1 MDQPLVASSP
11 AEHQSSGQGYS
22 MKIRATML
30 FAFATVL
37 SNAPA
42 MASPPPSDLD
52 AYVHQTMLQWRVPGM
67 AVAVVKD
74 GKVVLARG
82 YGVREL
88 GKPDKVDADTLF
100 DIGSNT
106 KSFTAAALGTLVS
119 AGKLDWDAHV
129 VDHIKDFRLRSPYVT
144 QELTLRDLLSH
155 RSGYC
160 DPGMWYTSDASD
172 VIQRMR
178 YQKPDYAFRAHF
190 CYNNI
195 MYLTAARFIPA
206 VTGESWDHYVAE
218 HLFKPLAMTRTVTTD
233 AEVAASSDVAAPHG
247 MVDGKPVV
255 MSRYWGHNMDLMSP
269 VGGINS
275 SANDMCRWLLMLLAE
290 GNYEGKTVL
299 DKSVVA
305 AMATPQIPVPTD
317 SGVGKE
323 ISAWMPGGSFYSY
336 GLGLLMNEYA
346 GHKLVWHAG
355 DIDGMASAM
364 VMVPD
369 QHLGIVVMTNMTES
383 GSRFGVVMHILQ
395 QYLQQPA
402 DDVGATLFAQTQKD
416 EASAKAAESKLAAT
430 RKPNS
435 RPPLAWD
442 DYTGNYADSYNGNAR
457 VTLEKGHLVLRL
469 DNPNF
474 VGDLQHW
481 HDDTF
486 RVSWRYRYYGDS
498 YVTFGQ
504 DLEGVANELSLP
516 QADMEFERV
525 KVSKET
531 AK

>member
-1 MDQPLVASSP
+1 
-11 AEHQSSGQGYS
+11 
-22 MKIRATML
+22 MKIRGI
-30 FAFATVL
+30 VL
-37 SNAPA
+37 IAAAAVLLNAPV
-42 MASPPPSDLD
+42 MASPPLHDLD
-52 AYVHQTMLQWRVPGM
+52 TYVRQTMQQWQVPGM

-74 GKVVLARG
+74 GKVVLAQG

-88 GKPDKVDADTLF
+88 GKPGDVDADTLF

-106 KSFTAAALGTLVS
+106 KSFTAAALGKLVAS
-119 AGKLDWDAHV
+119 GKLDWDAHV
-129 VDHIKDFRLRSPYVT
+129 ADHIKDFRLSSPYVT

-178 YQKPDYAFRAHF
+178 YQTPEYAFRARF

-195 MYLTAARFIPA
+195 MFLTAARFIPA
-206 VTGESWDHYVAE
+206 VTGESWDQYVTE
-218 HLFKPLAMTRTVTTD
+218 HLFKPLGMTRTVTT
-233 AEVAASSDVAAPHG
+233 AAQVAASTDIAVPHG
-247 MVDGKPVV
+247 MVDEKP
-255 MSRYWGHNMDLMSP
+255 SAIRRYWAHNMDLASP

-275 SANDMCRWLLMLLAE
+275 SANDMSRWLLMLLAD
-290 GNYEGKTVL
+290 GSYDGKTVL
-299 DKSVVA
+299 DKAIVA
-305 AMATPQIPVPTD
+305 AMETPQIPVPTD

-323 ISAWMPGGSFYSY
+323 IEAWMPGGSFYSY
-336 GLGLLMNEYA
+336 GLGLLTNEYA
-346 GHKLVWHAG
+346 GHTLVWHAG

-369 QHLGIVVMTNMTES
+369 QQLGIVVMTNMNES
-383 GSRFGVVMHILQ
+383 GSRIGVMMHILQ

-402 DDVGATLFAQTQKD
+402 DDIGATLYARAQKN
-416 EASAKAAESKLAAT
+416 EATAKAADQKLAAT
-430 RKPNS
+430 RKPDS
-435 RPPLAWD
+435 RPPLPLP
-442 DYTGNYADSYNGNAR
+442 DYAGKYADKYNGTAV
-457 VTLEKGHLVLRL
+457 VTLEKGRLVLSL

-486 RVSWRYRYYGDS
+486 RVSWRYRYYGDN
-498 YVTFGQ
+498 YITFAQ
-504 DLEGVANELSLP
+504 DVAGATDKLSLP
-516 QADMEFERV
+516 QMSLDFTRV
-525 KVSKET
+525 KMSQET

>member
-275 SANDMCRWLLMLLAE
+275 SANDMCRWLLMLTSRLSP
-290 GNYEGKTVL
+290 L
-299 DKSVVA
+299 WQPRKSRCRPIPESARKSARGCPA
-305 AMATPQIPVPTD
+305 AVSTA
-317 SGVGKE
+317 
-323 ISAWMPGGSFYSY
+323 
-336 GLGLLMNEYA
+336 
-346 GHKLVWHAG
+346 
-355 DIDGMASAM
+355 MASA
-364 VMVPD
+364 
-369 QHLGIVVMTNMTES
+369 
-383 GSRFGVVMHILQ
+383 
-395 QYLQQPA
+395 Y
-402 DDVGATLFAQTQKD
+402 
-416 EASAKAAESKLAAT
+416 
-430 RKPNS
+430 
-435 RPPLAWD
+435 
-442 DYTGNYADSYNGNAR
+442 
-457 VTLEKGHLVLRL
+457 
-469 DNPNF
+469 
-474 VGDLQHW
+474 
-481 HDDTF
+481 
-486 RVSWRYRYYGDS
+486 
-498 YVTFGQ
+498 
-504 DLEGVANELSLP
+504 
-516 QADMEFERV
+516 
-525 KVSKET
+525 
-531 AK
+531 

>member
-1 MDQPLVASSP
+1 
-11 AEHQSSGQGYS
+11 
-22 MKIRATML
+22 MKIRAIVLIACVAVL
-30 FAFATVL
+30 FNT
-37 SNAPA
+37 PA
-42 MASPPPSDLD
+42 LASPPLQDLD
-52 AYVHQTMLQWRVPGM
+52 AYVHQTMQQWKVPGM

-88 GKPDKVDADTLF
+88 GKPSKVDADTLF

-119 AGKLDWDAHV
+119 AGKLDWDARV
-129 VDHIKDFRLRSPYVT
+129 ADHIKDFRLRSPYVT

-160 DPGMWYTSDASD
+160 DPDMWYTSDASD
-172 VIQRMR
+172 VIERMR
-178 YQKPDYAFRAHF
+178 FQKPDYAFRAYF

-195 MYLTAARFIPA
+195 MFLTAARFIPA
-206 VTGESWDHYVAE
+206 VTGESWDQYVAE
-218 HLFKPLAMTRTVTTD
+218 HLFKPLGMTRTVTTD
-233 AEVAASSDVAAPHG
+233 AQVAASTDVAVPHG
-247 MVDGKPVV
+247 IVDGKPSVIR
-255 MSRYWGHNMDLMSP
+255 RYWPHNMDLASP

-275 SANDMCRWLLMLLAE
+275 SANDMSRWLLMLLAD
-290 GNYEGKTVL
+290 GNYDGKTVL
-299 DKSVVA
+299 GKA
-305 AMATPQIPVPTD
+305 IITAMETPQIPVPTD

-364 VMVPD
+364 IMVPD
-369 QHLGIVVMTNMTES
+369 EDLGIVVMTNMTES

-402 DDVGATLFAQTQKD
+402 DDVGATLFAQTQKA
-416 EASAKAAESKLAAT
+416 EAAAKRADQKLMGT
-430 RKPNS
+430 RQPNS
-435 RPPLAWD
+435 TPPLPLA
-442 DYTGNYADSYNGNAR
+442 DYVGKYADNYNGNAR
-457 VTLEKGHLVLRL
+457 VTLEEGHLVLRL
-469 DNPNF
+469 DNPDF
-474 VGDLQHW
+474 VGDLRHW

-504 DLEGVANELSLP
+504 DLAGEADKLSLP
-516 QADMEFERV
+516 PLNLTFERV
-525 KVSKET
+525 KKSE
-531 AK
+531 

>member
-1 MDQPLVASSP
+1 MALSALVV
-11 AEHQSSGQGYS
+11 
-22 MKIRATML
+22 
-30 FAFATVL
+30 VL
-37 SNAPA
+37 LNVQAL
-42 MASPPPSDLD
+42 ASPPLHDLD
-52 AYVHQTMLQWRVPGM
+52 GYVRQTMQQWQVPGM

-74 GKVVLARG
+74 GKVVLAKG

-129 VDHIKDFRLRSPYVT
+129 ADHISDFRLRSPYVT
-144 QELTLRDLLSH
+144 QELTLRDLLTH

-160 DPGMWYTSDASD
+160 DPAMWYSSDASD
-172 VIQRMR
+172 VIRRMR

-190 CYNNI
+190 CYNNV
-195 MYLTAARFIPA
+195 MFLTAARFIPA

-233 AEVAASSDVAAPHG
+233 AEVAAASDVAAPHG
-247 MVDGKPVV
+247 MVDGKPAVIR
-255 MSRYWGHNMDLMSP
+255 RYWAHNMDLMSP

-275 SANDMCRWLLMLLAE
+275 SANDMSHWLLMLLAD
-290 GNYEGKTVL
+290 GNYAGKAVL
-299 DKSVVA
+299 DKAMVA
-305 AMATPQIPVPTD
+305 AMETPQIPVPTD
-317 SGVGKE
+317 SGVGQE
-323 ISAWMPGGSFYSY
+323 IKAWMPGGDFYSY
-336 GLGLLMNEYA
+336 GLGLLTNEYA

-369 QHLGIVVMTNMTES
+369 QHLGIMVMTNMTES

-395 QYLQQPA
+395 QYLQQPP
-402 DDVGATLFAQTQKD
+402 DDVGATLFAQTQK
-416 EASAKAAESKLAAT
+416 AAAAAKLDDSKLTAT
-430 RKPNS
+430 RKPDS
-435 RPPLAWD
+435 RPPLPLVE
-442 DYTGNYADSYNGNAR
+442 YTGNYADDYNGNAS
-457 VTLEKGHLVLRL
+457 VTMEKGHLVLRL
-469 DNPNF
+469 DNPAF

-481 HDDTF
+481 HDDSF
-486 RVSWRYRYYGDS
+486 RVRWRYRYYGDS

-504 DLEGVANELSLP
+504 DLKGAADKLSLP
-516 QADMEFERV
+516 QMDLDFER
-525 KVSKET
+525 
-531 AK
+531 AKAPREMAK

>member
-1 MDQPLVASSP
+1 
-11 AEHQSSGQGYS
+11 
-22 MKIRATML
+22 MKIRAMVL
-30 FAFATVL
+30 IACVALL
-37 SNAPA
+37 SNVPVRAT
-42 MASPPPSDLD
+42 PPLHDLD
-52 AYVHQTMLQWRVPGM
+52 AYVRQTMQQWQVPGM
-67 AVAVVKD
+67 AIAVVKD

-106 KSFTAAALGTLVS
+106 KSFTAAALGTLVA

-129 VDHIKDFRLRSPYVT
+129 VDHISGFRLRSPYVT

-160 DPGMWYTSDASD
+160 DPGMWYSSDASD
-172 VIQRMR
+172 VIARMR
-178 YQKPDYAFRAHF
+178 YQKPDYAFRARF

-206 VTGESWDHYVAE
+206 VTGESWNQYVAA
-218 HLFKPLAMTRTVTTD
+218 HLFKPLGMTRTVTTD

-247 MVDGKPVV
+247 MVDGKPAVIH
-255 MSRYWGHNMDLMSP
+255 RYWAHNMDLMSA

-275 SANDMCRWLLMLLAE
+275 SANDMSRWLLMLLAD
-290 GNYEGKTVL
+290 GSYDGKAVL
-299 DKSVVA
+299 DRTTVA
-305 AMATPQIPVPTD
+305 AMETPQIPVPTD
-317 SGVGKE
+317 AGVGRE
-323 ISAWMPGGSFYSY
+323 IKAWMPGGDFYSY
-336 GLGLLMNEYA
+336 GLGLLMNDYA

-364 VMVPD
+364 IMVPD
-369 QHLGIVVMTNMTES
+369 QHLGIVVLTNMTES

-402 DDVGATLFAQTQKD
+402 SDVGAVLYAQMQKD
-416 EASAKAAESKLAAT
+416 EAADKAADKKLADT

-435 RPPLAWD
+435 RSPLPLA
-442 DYTGNYADSYNGNAR
+442 DYVGKYADDYNGNAD
-457 VTLEKGHLVLRL
+457 VVMEKGHLVLRL
-469 DNPNF
+469 GNPDF

-486 RVSWRYRYYGDS
+486 HVSWRYRYYGDA

-504 DLEGVANELSLP
+504 DLSGAVDKLSLP
-516 QADMEFERV
+516 QMSMDFERA
-525 KVSKET
+525 KASKET

>member
-1 MDQPLVASSP
+1 
-11 AEHQSSGQGYS
+11 

-30 FAFATVL
+30 IAFMAVLLNVPAFA
-37 SNAPA
+37 AP
-42 MASPPPSDLD
+42 PLVDLD
-52 AYVHQTMLQWRVPGM
+52 AYVRQTMQQWQVPGM

-88 GKPDKVDADTLF
+88 GKPGKVDADTLF

-119 AGKLDWDAHV
+119 AGKLGWDAHV
-129 VDHIKDFRLRSPYVT
+129 VDHISDFRLRSPYVT

-160 DPGMWYTSDASD
+160 DPDMWYTSDASD
-172 VIQRMR
+172 VIRRMR

-206 VTGESWDHYVAE
+206 VTGESWDHYVATN
-218 HLFKPLAMTRTVTTD
+218 LFKPLAMNRTVTTD

-247 MVDGKPVV
+247 MVDGKPAVIR
-255 MSRYWGHNMDLMSP
+255 RYWAHNMDLMSA

-275 SANDMCRWLLMLLAE
+275 SANDMSHWLLMLLAD
-290 GNYEGKTVL
+290 GNYNGRTVL
-299 DKSVVA
+299 DKAIVT
-305 AMATPQIPVPTD
+305 AMETPQIPVPTD
-317 SGVGKE
+317 SGVGRE
-323 ISAWMPGGSFYSY
+323 IKAWMPGGDSYSY

-369 QHLGIVVMTNMTES
+369 QQLGVVVLTNMTES

-402 DDVGATLFAQTQKD
+402 DDVGATLFAQTQKA
-416 EASAKAAESKLAAT
+416 EAAAKLAEKKLAAT
-430 RKPNS
+430 RKPDS
-435 RPPLAWD
+435 RSPLPLV
-442 DYTGNYADSYNGNAR
+442 DYAGKYADSYNGAAD
-457 VTLEKGHLVLRL
+457 VTLENGHLVLRL
-469 DNPNF
+469 DNPDF
-474 VGDLQHW
+474 VGDLRHW

-498 YVTFGQ
+498 YVSFGQ
-504 DLEGVANELSLP
+504 DLSGVVDKLSLP
-516 QADMEFERV
+516 QIPLHFERA
-525 KVSKET
+525 KTSTET
-531 AK
+531 AQ

>member
-1 MDQPLVASSP
+1 
-11 AEHQSSGQGYS
+11 
-22 MKIRATML
+22 MKIRAIVL
-30 FAFATVL
+30 IAFVVGL
-37 SNAPA
+37 LNAPA
-42 MASPPPSDLD
+42 VASPPLQDVD
-52 AYVHQTMLQWRVPGM
+52 DYVRQTMQQWQVPGM

-88 GKPDKVDADTLF
+88 GKPAKVDADTLF

-119 AGKLDWDAHV
+119 AGKLNWDAHV
-129 VDHIKDFRLRSPYVT
+129 VDHVRDFSLRSPYVT

-160 DPGMWYTSDASD
+160 DPGMWYSSDASD

-178 YQKPDYAFRAHF
+178 FQKPEYAFRARF

-206 VTGESWDHYVAE
+206 VTGESWDQYVAG
-218 HLFKPLAMTRTVTTD
+218 HLFKPLGMTRTVTTD
-233 AEVAASSDVAAPHG
+233 AEVAASSDVAVPHG
-247 MVDGKPVV
+247 MVDGKPAVIR
-255 MSRYWGHNMDLMSP
+255 RYWAHNMDLMSP

-275 SANDMCRWLLMLLAE
+275 SANDMSHWLLMLLAD
-290 GNYEGKTVL
+290 GNYQGRAVLATATV
-299 DKSVVA
+299 D
-305 AMATPQIPVPTD
+305 AMETPQIPVPTD
-317 SGVGKE
+317 SGVGQE
-323 ISAWMPGGSFYSY
+323 IKSWMPGGDSYSY
-336 GLGLLMNEYA
+336 GLGLLMNQYA

-369 QHLGIVVMTNMTES
+369 QQLGIVVMTNMTES

-395 QYLQQPA
+395 QYLQQPM
-402 DDVGATLFAQTQKD
+402 DDVGATLYAQMQKS
-416 EASAKAAESKLAAT
+416 EATAKAAERKLAAT

-435 RPPLAWD
+435 RLPLPLA
-442 DYTGNYADSYNGNAR
+442 DYTGKYADNYNGTAK

-469 DNPNF
+469 GNPNF
-474 VGDLQHW
+474 VGDLRHW

-504 DLEGVANELSLP
+504 DLAGVAVKLSLP
-516 QADMEFERV
+516 KMSMDFER
-525 KVSKET
+525 
-531 AK
+531 AKASQEIAK

>member
-1 MDQPLVASSP
+1 MN
-11 AEHQSSGQGYS
+11 G
-22 MKIRATML
+22 
-30 FAFATVL
+30 
-37 SNAPA
+37 
-42 MASPPPSDLD
+42 LD
-52 AYVHQTMLQWRVPGM
+52 AYVQQSMLQWQVPGM

-88 GKPDKVDADTLF
+88 GKPDRVDADTLF

-119 AGKLDWDAHV
+119 TGKLDWDAHV
-129 VDHIKDFRLRSPYVT
+129 VDHIRDFHLRSPYVT

-172 VIQRMR
+172 VIRRMR
-178 YQKPDYAFRAHF
+178 FQKPDYAFRARF

-206 VTGESWDHYVAE
+206 VTGASWDQYVAQ

-233 AEVAASSDVAAPHG
+233 AEVAAASNVAMPHG
-247 MVDGKPVV
+247 MVDGKPAAIR
-255 MSRYWGHNMDLMSP
+255 RYWSHNMDLMSP

-275 SANDMCRWLLMLLAE
+275 SANDMSHWLLMLLAD
-290 GNYEGKTVL
+290 GSYDGKAVL
-299 DKSVVA
+299 DKPTVA

-317 SGVGKE
+317 SGVGLE
-323 ISAWMPGGSFYSY
+323 IKAWMPGGDFYSY

-395 QYLQQPA
+395 HYLQQPA
-402 DDVGATLFAQTQKD
+402 EDVGATLFAQMQKD
-416 EASAKAAESKLAAT
+416 ESSAKAAASKLMAT
-430 RKPNS
+430 REPNS
-435 RPPLAWD
+435 MPPRPLADYASQYAD
-442 DYTGNYADSYNGNAR
+442 DYNGTAN
-457 VTLEKGHLVLRL
+457 VTLEQDHLVLRL
-469 DNPNF
+469 ANPDF
-474 VGDLQHW
+474 IGDLQHW

-486 RVSWRYRYYGDS
+486 RVSWRYRYYGDT
-498 YVTFGQ
+498 YVTFAQ
-504 DLEGVANELSLP
+504 DLQGAVDSLFLP
-516 QADMEFERV
+516 QMDMKFERARLV
-525 KVSKET
+525 KET
-531 AK
+531 PP

>member
-1 MDQPLVASSP
+1 
-11 AEHQSSGQGYS
+11 

-30 FAFATVL
+30 VACAAVL
-37 SNAPA
+37 LNMPA
-42 MASPPPSDLD
+42 LASPPLADLD
-52 AYVHQTMLQWRVPGM
+52 AYVGRTMQQWQVPGM

-74 GKVVLARG
+74 GQVVLARG

-88 GKPDKVDADTLF
+88 GKPGKVDADTLF

-119 AGKLDWDAHV
+119 AGKLGWDAHV
-129 VDHIKDFRLRSPYVT
+129 ADHISDFHLRSPYVT

-172 VIQRMR
+172 VIARMR
-178 YQKPDYAFRAHF
+178 YQKPDYAFRARF

-206 VTGESWDHYVAE
+206 LTGQSWDHYVAE

-233 AEVAASSDVAAPHG
+233 AEVSASSDVAVPHG
-247 MVDGKPVV
+247 MVDGKLAVIR
-255 MSRYWGHNMDLMSP
+255 RYWAHNMDLMSP

-275 SANDMCRWLLMLLAE
+275 SANDMSHWLLMLLAD
-290 GNYEGKTVL
+290 GSYDGKAVL
-299 DKSVVA
+299 DKAIVT
-305 AMATPQIPVPTD
+305 AMETPQIPVPTD
-317 SGVGKE
+317 SGVGRE
-323 ISAWMPGGSFYSY
+323 IKAWMPGGDFYSY

-369 QHLGIVVMTNMTES
+369 QRLGIVVMTNMTES

-402 DDVGATLFAQTQKD
+402 DDIGATLFAQTQKD
-416 EASAKAAESKLAAT
+416 EASAKAAASKLTAT

-435 RPPLAWD
+435 RPPLPLA
-442 DYTGNYADSYNGNAR
+442 DYTGKYTDHYNGPAS
-457 VTLEKGHLVLRL
+457 VTLEKDHLVLRL
-469 DNPNF
+469 GNPDF

-504 DLEGVANELSLP
+504 DLAGVPDKLSLP
-516 QADMEFERV
+516 QMDQHFERM
-525 KVSKET
+525 KPSQET

>member
-1 MDQPLVASSP
+1 
-11 AEHQSSGQGYS
+11 
-22 MKIRATML
+22 MKIRTIGLIAFVTMSL
-30 FAFATVL
+30 NV
-37 SNAPA
+37 PV
-42 MASPPPSDLD
+42 MASPPLHDLD
-52 AYVHQTMLQWRVPGM
+52 AYVHQTMQQWQVPGM

-106 KSFTAAALGTLVS
+106 KSFTAAALGTLVT

-129 VDHIKDFRLRSPYVT
+129 ADHISDFRLRSPYVT
-144 QELTLRDLLSH
+144 QQLTLRDLLSH

-172 VIQRMR
+172 VIRRMR
-178 YQKPDYAFRAHF
+178 YQQPDYAFRAHF

-206 VTGESWDHYVAE
+206 VTGESWDQYVAG
-218 HLFKPLAMTRTVTTD
+218 HLFKPLGMTRTVTTD
-233 AEVAASSDVAAPHG
+233 AEVAASSDVAMPHG
-247 MVDGKPVV
+247 MVDGKPAVIR
-255 MSRYWGHNMDLMSP
+255 RYWAHNMDLMSP

-275 SANDMCRWLLMLLAE
+275 SANDMSRWLLMLLAD
-290 GNYEGKTVL
+290 GSYNGKTVL
-299 DKSVVA
+299 DKAVVA
-305 AMATPQIPVPTD
+305 AMETPQIPVPTD
-317 SGVGKE
+317 AGVGRE
-323 ISAWMPGGSFYSY
+323 IKAWMPGGDFYSY

-364 VMVPD
+364 IMVPD
-369 QHLGIVVMTNMTES
+369 QHLGIMVMTNMTES

-402 DDVGATLFAQTQKD
+402 DDVGAMLFAQTRKA
-416 EASAKAAESKLAAT
+416 EAAARLAEKKLADT
-430 RKPNS
+430 RRPKAM
-435 RPPLAWD
+435 PPLALADYAGKYAD
-442 DYTGNYADSYNGNAR
+442 DYNGTAR

-469 DNPNF
+469 GNPNF

-486 RVSWRYRYYGDS
+486 RVSWRYRYYGDG
-498 YVTFGQ
+498 YVTFAQ
-504 DLEGVANELSLP
+504 DLAGAADKLSLP
-516 QADMEFERV
+516 QMDMDFERV
-525 KVSKET
+525 KTSKET
-531 AK
+531 TK

>member
-1 MDQPLVASSP
+1 MKKRAMVLIACVA
-11 AEHQSSGQGYS
+11 
-22 MKIRATML
+22 
-30 FAFATVL
+30 VL
-37 SNAPA
+37 LSVPVL
-42 MASPPPSDLD
+42 ASPPLHDLD
-52 AYVHQTMLQWRVPGM
+52 AYVRQTMQQWQVPGM

-74 GKVVLARG
+74 GKLVLARG

-88 GKPDKVDADTLF
+88 GKPGKVDADTLF
-100 DIGSNT
+100 DVGSNT

-129 VDHIKDFRLRSPYVT
+129 ADHIKDFRLRSPYVT

-160 DPGMWYTSDASD
+160 DPDMWYTSDATD

-206 VTGESWDHYVAE
+206 VTGESWDQYVAE
-218 HLFKPLAMTRTVTTD
+218 HLFKPLGMTRTVTTD
-233 AEVAASSDVAAPHG
+233 AQVAASTDVAVPHG
-247 MVDGKPVV
+247 MVDGRPSVIR
-255 MSRYWGHNMDLMSP
+255 RYWAHNMDLASA

-275 SANDMCRWLLMLLAE
+275 SANDMSRWLLMLLAD
-290 GNYEGKTVL
+290 GNYDGKTVL
-299 DKSVVA
+299 DKAIVT
-305 AMATPQIPVPTD
+305 AMETPQIPVPTD

-336 GLGLLMNEYA
+336 GLGLLMNDYA

-364 VMVPD
+364 IMVPD

-402 DDVGATLFAQTQKD
+402 TDVGAMLFAQNQKA
-416 EASAKAAESKLAAT
+416 EAAGKAAGNKLAAT

-435 RPPLAWD
+435 RPPLPLADYAGKYAD
-442 DYTGNYADSYNGNAR
+442 DYNGKAS
-457 VTLEKGHLVLRL
+457 VTLENGHLVLRL
-469 DNPNF
+469 GNPNF

-504 DLEGVANELSLP
+504 DLAGATDKLSLP
-516 QADMEFERV
+516 QMNLDFER
-525 KVSKET
+525 
-531 AK
+531 AKNSLEIAK

>member
-1 MDQPLVASSP
+1 
-11 AEHQSSGQGYS
+11 
-22 MKIRATML
+22 MKSRAIAL
-30 FAFATVL
+30 IAFAALL
-37 SNAPA
+37 STAPA
-42 MASPPPSDLD
+42 LASPPLQDLD
-52 AYVHQTMLQWRVPGM
+52 AYVHQTMQQWQVPGL

-106 KSFTAAALGTLVS
+106 KSFTAAALGTLVA

-129 VDHIKDFRLRSPYVT
+129 VDHISDFRLRSPYVT

-172 VIQRMR
+172 VIRRMR
-178 YQKPDYAFRAHF
+178 YQKPDYAFRARF
-190 CYNNI
+190 CYNNV

-206 VTGESWDHYVAE
+206 LTGESWDHYVAG
-218 HLFKPLAMTRTVTTD
+218 HLFQPLAMSRTVTTD
-233 AEVAASSDVAAPHG
+233 AEVAASSDVAMPHG
-247 MVDGKPVV
+247 LVDGKAAVIR
-255 MSRYWGHNMDLMSP
+255 RYWAHNMDLMSP

-275 SANDMCRWLLMLLAE
+275 SANDMSHWLLMLLAD
-290 GNYEGKTVL
+290 GSYDGKAVL
-299 DKSVVA
+299 AKATVA
-305 AMATPQIPVPTD
+305 AMETPQIPVPTD
-317 SGVGKE
+317 SGVGQE
-323 ISAWMPGGSFYSY
+323 INAWMPGGDFHSY
-336 GLGLLMNEYA
+336 GLGLIMNEYA

-369 QHLGIVVMTNMTES
+369 QHLGVVVMTNMTES

-395 QYLQQPA
+395 QYLQKPPQ
-402 DDVGATLFAQTQKD
+402 DVGAALFAQTQKD
-416 EASAKAAESKLAAT
+416 EATAKAADSRLAGN
-430 RKPNS
+430 RRPNT
-435 RPPLAWD
+435 RPPLPLA
-442 DYTGNYADSYNGNAR
+442 DYVGTYPDNYNGTAT
-457 VTLEKGHLVLRL
+457 VSLEKGHLVLRL
-469 DNPNF
+469 DNPDF

-486 RVSWRYRYYGDS
+486 RVSWRYRYYGDT
-498 YVTFGQ
+498 YATFGQ
-504 DLEGVANELSLP
+504 DLAGTPERLALP
-516 QADMEFERV
+516 QMDLHFERA
-525 KVSKET
+525 KSLKET
-531 AK
+531 VR

>member
-1 MDQPLVASSP
+1 
-11 AEHQSSGQGYS
+11 
-22 MKIRATML
+22 MKIRAI
-30 FAFATVL
+30 VL
-37 SNAPA
+37 IALVAALLNVPV
-42 MASPPPSDLD
+42 MASPPLNDLD
-52 AYVHQTMLQWRVPGM
+52 AYVHQTMQQWQVPGM

-74 GKVVLARG
+74 GKVVLTRG

-88 GKPDKVDADTLF
+88 GKPDQVDADTLF
-100 DIGSNT
+100 DIGSNS
-106 KSFTAAALGTLVS
+106 KSFTAAALGTLVA
-119 AGKLDWDAHV
+119 AGKFGWDAHV
-129 VDHIKDFRLRSPYVT
+129 ADHIKDFRLRSPYVT

-172 VIQRMR
+172 VIQRLR
-178 YQKPDYAFRAHF
+178 YQKPDYAFRARF

-206 VTGESWDHYVAE
+206 ATSESWDHYVDE

-233 AEVAASSDVAAPHG
+233 AEVAASSDVAVPHG
-247 MVDGKPVV
+247 MVEGKPAVV
-255 MSRYWGHNMDLMSP
+255 RRYWAHNMDLMSA

-275 SANDMCRWLLMLLAE
+275 SANDMSHWLLMLLAD
-290 GNYEGKTVL
+290 GSYDGKTVL
-299 DKSVVA
+299 DKAIVS
-305 AMATPQIPVPTD
+305 AMETPQIPVPTD
-317 SGVGKE
+317 SGVGQE
-323 ISAWMPGGSFYSY
+323 IKAWMPGGDFYSY

-364 VMVPD
+364 IMVPD
-369 QHLGIVVMTNMTES
+369 EHLGIVVMTNMTES

-402 DDVGATLFAQTQKD
+402 DDVGATLFAQMHKD
-416 EASAKAAESKLAAT
+416 EAAAKAAENKLTAS

-435 RPPLAWD
+435 RPPLALV
-442 DYTGNYADSYNGNAR
+442 DYAGDYADHYNGSAK
-457 VTLEKGHLVLRL
+457 VTMEKGHLVLRL
-469 DNPNF
+469 DNPDF

-481 HDDTF
+481 HDDSF
-486 RVSWRYRYYGDS
+486 RVSWRYRYYGDT

-504 DLEGVANELSLP
+504 DLAGAADKLSLP
-516 QADMEFERV
+516 QMDLDFER
-525 KVSKET
+525 
-531 AK
+531 AKISQEIAK

>member
-1 MDQPLVASSP
+1 
-11 AEHQSSGQGYS
+11 
-22 MKIRATML
+22 ML
-30 FAFATVL
+30 IAFAAVL
-37 SNAPA
+37 WNVPALAAPPLA
-42 MASPPPSDLD
+42 DLD
-52 AYVHQTMLQWRVPGM
+52 AYVRQTMQQWQVPGM

-88 GKPDKVDADTLF
+88 GKPDKVDADSLF

-129 VDHIKDFRLRSPYVT
+129 VDHISDFRLRSPYVT
-144 QELTLRDLLSH
+144 QELTLRDLLTH

-172 VIQRMR
+172 VIRRMR

-190 CYNNI
+190 CYNNV

-206 VTGESWDHYVAE
+206 VTGESWDRYVAE

-247 MVDGKPVV
+247 MVDGKPAVIR
-255 MSRYWGHNMDLMSP
+255 RYWAHNMDLMSP

-275 SANDMCRWLLMLLAE
+275 SANDMSHWLLMLLAD
-290 GNYEGKTVL
+290 GSYDGTTVL
-299 DKSVVA
+299 DKAVVA
-305 AMATPQIPVPTD
+305 EMETPQIPVPTD
-317 SGVGKE
+317 SGVGQE
-323 ISAWMPGGSFYSY
+323 IKTWMPGGDSYSY

-369 QHLGIVVMTNMTES
+369 QQLGIVVMTNMTES

-402 DDVGATLFAQTQKD
+402 HDVGAQLYAQTQKA
-416 EASAKAAESKLAAT
+416 EADAKEKDSNLAAM

-435 RPPLAWD
+435 RPPLPLA
-442 DYTGNYADSYNGNAR
+442 DYVGKYADDYNGNAK
-457 VTLEKGHLVLRL
+457 VMLEKGHLVLRL
-469 DNPNF
+469 GNPNF

-504 DLEGVANELSLP
+504 DLEGAADKISLP
-516 QADMEFERV
+516 QMDLNFERT
-525 KVSKET
+525 KVSQEN